1 MATVNIDGK
10 DYEFDNLSEKA
21 KSTLLSLQFVQ
32 TELSKINGQTAAYK
46 TAENAY
52 KVSLK
57 KELEEG
63 NQ

>member
-10 DYEFDNLSEKA
+10 DYEFENLSDKA
-21 KSTLLSLQFVQ
+21 KSTLISLQFVQ
-32 TELSKINGQTAAYK
+32 SELTKINAQIAAYK

-57 KELEEG
+57 KEIDTD
-63 NQ
+63 

>member
-1 MATVNIDGK
+1 MANVNIDGK
-10 DYEFDNLSEKA
+10 DYEFDTLSDKA
-21 KSTLLSLQFVQ
+21 KSTLVSLQFVQ
-32 TELSKINGQTAAYK
+32 SELSKISAQTAAYK

-63 NQ
+63 N